1 MEELTGF
8 IDDVRHNNQLYSV
21 TLPGRWH
28 FKHDGNLA
36 TIIKGVLTL
45 GQGSKAVGPRSKPVQ
60 DNLGQYWGS
69 QPPRQ
74 GGLNLTLSHLK

>member
-8 IDDVRHNNQLYSV
+8 IDDVRHNNPLYLV
-21 TLPGRWH
+21 TLPGRWN

-45 GQGSKAVGPRSKPVQ
+45 GESSKYTDPIYQPMK
-60 DNLGQYWGS
+60 DNLGEGLGDHPIS
-69 QPPRQ
+69 Q
-74 GGLNLTLSHLK
+74 GGLTHTSPRLE